1 MSRRFLLS
9 IALATVCVHAQTAP
23 RRLTLPE
30 AEQRALKSHPRIG
43 SATLRAQAAQA
54 QVAQARS
61 AYEPLVTASL
71 TGSAADHGSIMA
83 AGTLQTSSLYSRVAA
98 GVSISQLVTDFGRTA
113 KMTESARLTATA
125 RAQTAANTRAEIL
138 VQVDLAYCQ
147 ALASDA
153 VLRVSRAVVENRRLM
168 LRQVKALAQ
177 SSLKSTLDVSFAD
190 VAASDA
196 ELALVRAENDAVA
209 SRARL
214 VSAMG
219 GTGTEEFELTD
230 LPLPADVPADAN
242 AAVAHAMEQRPDL
255 AALKL
260 DRTSAHRFA
269 DAEGALSRPT
279 VSLLGAA
286 GALPAGDPRLPGTY
300 SAAGVNVSIPVW
312 NGRLF
317 SARHSEAQLRA
328 EALDRDVEDLSV
340 RVSEQVRVAWLEAN
354 TAFRRLA
361 VTERLVTQAEQ
372 TLRLAQ
378 VRYDSGLGSMVE
390 LNQAQVA
397 QVSAEITAANA
408 KYEFLSRRAGLAFVM
423 GDLR

>member
-1 MSRRFLLS
+1 MP
-9 IALATVCVHAQTAP
+9 AQPAP
-23 RRLTLPE
+23 RRLTLAE
-30 AEQRALKSHPRIG
+30 AEQLALKNHPRIG
-43 SATLRAQAAQA
+43 SATLRAQAAEA
-54 QVAQARS
+54 QVTQARS
-61 AYEPLVTASL
+61 AYEPLVTGSL
-71 TGSAADHGSIMA
+71 TGSAADHGSIIA
-83 AGTLQTSSLYSRVAA
+83 AGMLQTSSLYSRVAA
-98 GVSISQLVTDFGRTA
+98 GVSITQLVTDFGRTSKLA
-113 KMTESARLTATA
+113 ESARLNATA
-125 RAQTAANTRAEIL
+125 RGQSAVNARAEIL

-153 VLRVSRAVVENRRLM
+153 VLRVSRAVVDNRRLI

-196 ELALVRAENDAVA
+196 ELALVRAENDAAA

-219 GTGTEEFELTD
+219 GTGTEEVELADLPVPTD
-230 LPLPADVPADAN
+230 LPADAN
-242 AAVAHAMEQRPDL
+242 AAVTHAMEQRPDL

-260 DRTSAHRFA
+260 DRTAAHRFA
-269 DAEGALSRPT
+269 DAEGALNRPT
-279 VSLLGAA
+279 VSLLGTA
-286 GALPAGDPRLPGTY
+286 GALPASDPRLPGTY
-300 SAAGVNVSIPVW
+300 SAAGVNVNIPVW

-317 SARHSEAQLRA
+317 SARHAEARLRA

-340 RVSEQVRVAWLEAN
+340 RVTEQVRVTWLEAN

-361 VTERLVTQAEQ
+361 VTERLVAQAEQ

-397 QVSAEITAANA
+397 QVSAEIAAANA

>member
-1 MSRRFLLS
+1 MRRRFLLCTV
-9 IALATVCVHAQTAP
+9 LAAAYLRAQPA
-23 RRLTLPE
+23 RLTLPE
-30 AEQRALKSHPRIG
+30 AEQRALKNHPRIG
-43 SATLRAQAAQA
+43 SATLRAQAAQE
-54 QVAQARS
+54 QVTQARS
-61 AYEPLVTASL
+61 AYEPLVTGSL

-98 GVSISQLVTDFGRTA
+98 GVSISQLVTDFGRTS
-113 KMTESARLTATA
+113 KMTESARLNATA

-147 ALASDA
+147 ALASEA
-153 VLRVSRAVVENRRLM
+153 VLRVSRAVVENRRLI

-196 ELALVRAENDAVA
+196 ELALVRAENDAAA

-230 LPLPADVPADAN
+230 LPLPADLPADAN
-242 AAVAHAMEQRPDL
+242 AAVAHAVEQRPDL

-260 DRTSAHRFA
+260 DRTAAHRFA

-286 GALPAGDPRLPGTY
+286 GALPAGDPHLPGTY
-300 SAAGVNVSIPVW
+300 SAAAVNVSIPVW

-317 SARHSEAQLRA
+317 SARHTEAQLRA
-328 EALDRDVEDLSV
+328 GALDRDVEDLSV

-354 TAFRRLA
+354 TALRRLT
-361 VTERLVTQAEQ
+361 VTERLVGQAEQ

-378 VRYDSGLGSMVE
+378 VRYDSGLGSIVE

-397 QVSAEITAANA
+397 QVSAEIAAANA